1 MLVKLQESNEEKQAA
16 VAKSLGIPDSEADS
30 LRRVVSSGSWKLE
43 EEAADAS
50 SFF

>member
-1 MLVKLQESNEEKQAA
+1 M
-16 VAKSLGIPDSEADS
+16 AKTLGIPDSEAAS
-30 LRRVVSSGSWKLE
+30 LKQLVAAGEWKVE